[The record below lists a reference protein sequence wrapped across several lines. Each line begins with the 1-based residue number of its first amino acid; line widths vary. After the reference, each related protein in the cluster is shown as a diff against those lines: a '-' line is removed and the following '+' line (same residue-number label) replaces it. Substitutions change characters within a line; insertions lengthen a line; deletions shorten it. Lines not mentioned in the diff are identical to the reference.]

1 MLYYSLEEKF
11 LSQNKSVVLL
21 LLLWLF
27 LSVPG
32 KGVSFSDQ
40 KDVMKKTYISQES
53 SESKDSMEMGN
64 LGPGISGKSE

>member
-1 MLYYSLEEKF
+1 M
-11 LSQNKSVVLL
+11 LL

-32 KGVSFSDQ
+32 KGVSFSDP
-40 KDVMKKTYISQES
+40 KDVMMKTTYISQDS

-64 LGPGISGKSE
+64 LGTGMSGKSE